1 MLQIQEQNGLQKTPK
16 PCEVFDMI
24 GGTSTGG
31 LIAIMLGRLQ
41 MTVEQAIGEYD
52 NLSKVVF
59 GKKKPFFLDGKFKA
73 TNLENAIKGI
83 IQKYSG
89 EDSNAKLFAPGH
101 HCKA

>member
-1 MLQIQEQNGLQKTPK
+1 MLNIQKHHRFPTIPK

-41 MTVEQAIGEYD
+41 MSVDQVLDEYTV
-52 NLSKVVF
+52 LSKDVF
-59 GKKKPFFLDGKFKA
+59 GELKATLNGRFKA
-73 TNLENAIKGI
+73 TNLENAIRGM
-83 IQKYSG
+83 IQRYSEEG
-89 EDSNAKLFAPGH
+89 PSAKLFAPGN